1 MGKGIA
7 TVLLFMTQDPLGIR
21 RCRHCFGSLPCSP
34 NTRNTRP
41 RKVEITLAEQDTTL

>member
-7 TVLLFMTQDPLGIR
+7 TVLPFMTQNPLGIR
-21 RCRHCFGSLPCSP
+21 RCRHCFRSLSCST

-41 RKVEITLAEQDTTL
+41 RRVEITLAEQDTTL